1 MFELNHI
8 TDAHVSAHSPHF
20 ALTIFNCALH
30 QHLSYL
36 PTTTTMFAAA
46 FNYLFTT
53 RTTRRNARIEARANP
68 VAAPTVLRPDR
79 RTRAPTYETSSNRV
93 GFGQAMVRSLD
104 IRDVPNAETY
114 AFRTHSLDKN
124 MVKELACSFD
134 GNYWSR
140 PSTRRAP
147 VRRDSSEL

>member
-1 MFELNHI
+1 MFELNHVV
-8 TDAHVSAHSPHF
+8 DAHVSAHSPHF
-20 ALTIFNCALH
+20 LSQFFNCALH

-46 FNYLFTT
+46 FNYLFAS
-53 RTTRRNARIEARANP
+53 RTTRRNARIVARATP

-93 GFGQAMVRSLD
+93 GFGQAVVRSFD
-104 IRDVPNAETY
+104 IRDVPSAETY

-124 MVKELACSFD
+124 MVKELACSLD
-134 GNYWSR
+134 GDYWSR

-147 VRRDSSEL
+147 VRRVSYEL